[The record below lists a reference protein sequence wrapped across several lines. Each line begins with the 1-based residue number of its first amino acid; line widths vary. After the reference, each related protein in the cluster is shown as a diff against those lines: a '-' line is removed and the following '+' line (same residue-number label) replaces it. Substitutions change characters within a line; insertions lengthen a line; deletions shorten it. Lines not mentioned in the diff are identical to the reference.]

1 MKRIFLFLAA
11 FLIISPSYAQGVKW
25 NISKS
30 EHFIIY
36 YKNAP
41 EDLIARVATNV
52 EGYYNEIADNLGFT
66 RFNFWLWDNRAKIYV
81 YDNAKDYQVSTGLP
95 QWSGGGT
102 QMAMKTIS
110 TYPGAPGFF
119 ERVLPHE
126 MGHIIFRE
134 FVGFNNPAVPLWLD
148 EGVAMYQERDK
159 SVYNYGYLRQAMAQG
174 TFMNITQLSAYNV
187 STSTDQMKV
196 QLYYIES
203 LSIVTYLIREFGRDR
218 FVIFCQNL
226 RDKLNLEHA
235 IASSYDL
242 SNLKELDSA
251 WQAYVRK

>member
-1 MKRIFLFLAA
+1 MKKIFLFLAA
-11 FLIISPSYAQGVKW
+11 FLIFYTSYAQDTKW

-41 EDLIARVATNV
+41 EDAISRVATNV
-52 EGYYNEIADNLGFT
+52 EGYYNEIANNLGFT

-81 YDNAKDYQVSTGLP
+81 YDNAKDYHASTGQP
-95 QWSGGGT
+95 QWSAGGT
-102 QMAMKTIS
+102 QMALKTIS

-119 ERVLPHE
+119 DRVLPHE

-134 FVGFNNPAVPLWLD
+134 FVGLNNPAVPLWLD
-148 EGVAMYQERDK
+148 EGVAMYQERNK
-159 SVYNYGYLRQAMAQG
+159 NIYNYGYLRQAMAQG
-174 TFMNITQLSAYNV
+174 TFMNIAQLSAYNV

-251 WQAYVRK
+251 WQAYIKK